1 MADTYK
7 NLADAI
13 DKAEEILKEE
23 QPYASVSRFREI
35 VEDEYIP
42 EELLGNGG
50 TYSPL
55 AILDFYEEML
65 ELIGGPDDYEDD
77 EDAFGDEP
85 FDDDEFTEEH
95 YGDEP
100 FNDDEFIDEEYDD

>member
-13 DKAEEILKEE
+13 DKAEEILREE

-65 ELIGGPDDYEDD
+65 ELMGGPDDYEDD
-77 EDAFGDEP
+77 EDTFGDEDFTDEEYDGGAFP
-85 FDDDEFTEEH
+85 DDYEDDEFT
-95 YGDEP
+95 
-100 FNDDEFIDEEYDD
+100 DD